1 MPCCEIRT
9 HESRQATSAQAQN
22 AVRPGPK
29 AHVALG
35 ALGGGAIA
43 LGLHEI
49 IEGDSQATI
58 PVGVALAVLTGMV
71 AGGVIGWIVYKIR
84 Q

>member
-1 MPCCEIRT
+1 MR
-9 HESRQATSAQAQN
+9 AAQAER

-29 AHVALG
+29 THVALG

-43 LGLHEI
+43 LVLDRI
-49 IEGDSQATI
+49 VEGGSEATI
-58 PVGVALAVLTGMV
+58 PVGTALAVLSGIV